1 MAKVFIDGEAGT
13 TGLQIRE
20 RLAKL
25 PNVASVLSI
34 DPDKRKDT
42 AARQE
47 LMREADIV
55 ILCLPDDAAR
65 EAVALADELG
75 EEAPR
80 IIDASTAHRTAND
93 WVYGFAELSRDHS
106 DEIAAARRVSN
117 PGCYATGA
125 IAIIRPLVASGL
137 VPGDHAFA
145 INAVSGYTGGG
156 KSMIAAYED
165 GTGPAFEIYGLGLD
179 HKHIPEIITHARLS
193 HRPIFVPAV
202 AAFAQGM
209 IVSVPLDLAT
219 LADPPTLA
227 AVDAAYQAHYGYEG
241 STVTFR
247 YTVDAEA
254 IYASK
259 RLQVD
264 PARDTDGLDLWM
276 FANEAEGQALMVA
289 RLDNLGKGAAGAAVQ
304 NLRLM
309 INA

>member
-1 MAKVFIDGEAGT
+1 MANVFIDGEAGT

-25 PNVASVLSI
+25 PEVATVLSI
-34 DPDKRKDT
+34 DPERRKNT
-42 AARQE
+42 EARQA
-47 LMREADIV
+47 LMREADVV

-75 EEAPR
+75 EGAPR
-80 IIDASTAHRTAND
+80 IIDASTAHRTSPD
-93 WVYGFAELSRDHS
+93 WVYGFSELSREHGS
-106 DEIAAARRVSN
+106 EIASARRVSN

-125 IAIIRPLVASGL
+125 IAIIRPLIAKGL

-145 INAVSGYTGGG
+145 INAVSGFTGGG
-156 KSMIAAYED
+156 KSMIAAYEE

-179 HKHIPEIITHARLS
+179 HKHIPEIVTHSGLT
-193 HRPIFVPAV
+193 HRPIFIPSV

-209 IVSVPLDLAT
+209 IVAVPLDLST
-219 LADPPTLA
+219 LSDPPTLA
-227 AVDAAYQAHYGYEG
+227 AMDAAYQAHYGYEG

-247 YTVDAEA
+247 HTHDAEA

-264 PARDTDGLDLWM
+264 PACDTDGLDLWL
-276 FANEAEGQALMVA
+276 FANEAQRQALIVA

-309 INA
+309 LGA

>member
-1 MAKVFIDGEAGT
+1 MANVFIDGEAGT

-25 PNVASVLSI
+25 PEVATVLSI
-34 DPDKRKDT
+34 DPDKRKD
-42 AARQE
+42 AGARQD
-47 LMREADIV
+47 LMREADVV
-55 ILCLPDDAAR
+55 ILCLPDEAAR

-75 EEAPR
+75 GDAPR
-80 IIDASTAHRTAND
+80 IIDASTAHRTSPD
-93 WVYGFAELSRDHS
+93 WVYGFSELSRDHA
-106 DEIAAARRVSN
+106 ERIAAAQRVSN

-125 IAIIRPLVASGL
+125 IAIIRPLIAKGL
-137 VPGDHAFA
+137 VPGNHAFS
-145 INAVSGYTGGG
+145 INAVSGYSGGG
-156 KSMIAAYED
+156 KSMIAAYEQ

-179 HKHIPEIITHARLS
+179 HKHIPEIVAHCGLT
-193 HRPIFVPAV
+193 HRPIFIPSV

-219 LADPPTLA
+219 LSDPPTLA
-227 AVDAAYQAHYGYEG
+227 AMDAAYQAHYGFEG

-247 YTVDAEA
+247 YTDDAEA

-264 PARDTDGLDLWM
+264 PARGTDGLDLWM
-276 FANEAEGQALMVA
+276 FANEDQGQALIVA

-304 NLRLM
+304 NLRL
-309 INA
+309 ILGA